1 MKEVIGPPAG
11 EPDVIPQELLG
22 KRVIDYHPSHWRT
35 GAFGMRY
42 PRLGRHLSDKQLGLL
57 MVAPALTL
65 MLFYVLY
72 PLWIVLS
79 SSFQD
84 FSTLTGPGRWVG
96 LENYRWLI
104 DGQQFLPALGRS
116 VYYTVTNV
124 VLQTLLG
131 LLIALLLNLSLPGRN
146 IARGA
151 ILFPFIVPGVVA
163 AIIWGYLFD
172 DLTGVVDYVL
182 LSAHIVKEPL
192 GWLTSPNTAM
202 NTVIAIS
209 VWKYEPLMIILFLA
223 RLQTVPVEMLE
234 AARVDGANHLQVLGH
249 MILPW
254 MLPVMLIAA
263 MLRTIFS
270 FNEFEMPYLLT
281 RGGPLDSTLVL
292 PVLIRQTLIG
302 SSLNPGRASAIS
314 AIMISILVVFG
325 VIYMLIYRR
334 TEGSVEE

>member
-42 PRLGRHLSDKQLGLL
+42 PRLGRHLSDKHIGLL

-65 MLFYVLY
+65 VLFYVLY
-72 PLWIVLS
+72 PLWIVLP

-116 VYYTVTNV
+116 VYYTVTNIV
-124 VLQTLLG
+124 RQTVLG
-131 LLIALLLNLSLPGRN
+131 LLIALLLNLSMPGRN

-163 AIIWGYLFD
+163 AVFLGYFSTPSPGD
-172 DLTGVVDYVL
+172 SIMFCSPRTQSRSP
-182 LSAHIVKEPL
+182 SA
-192 GWLTSPNTAM
+192 A
-202 NTVIAIS
+202 
-209 VWKYEPLMIILFLA
+209 
-223 RLQTVPVEMLE
+223 
-234 AARVDGANHLQVLGH
+234 
-249 MILPW
+249 
-254 MLPVMLIAA
+254 
-263 MLRTIFS
+263 
-270 FNEFEMPYLLT
+270 
-281 RGGPLDSTLVL
+281 
-292 PVLIRQTLIG
+292 
-302 SSLNPGRASAIS
+302 
-314 AIMISILVVFG
+314 
-325 VIYMLIYRR
+325 
-334 TEGSVEE
+334 